1 MYHRGPSTRA
11 SFWLLWLLWLF
22 LAIVGIQT
30 IGAQGG
36 PAAEPGYTVTF
47 RALTE
52 AEWTELDPLTAAS
65 GAAVTEWTDD
75 DQLLPQGSLRVTWT
89 TPPGAPPA
97 LKFHV
102 DRRFHYSG
110 NESEWTRVKSNNK
123 RQQLHGHNRRSLVL
137 VLLSHY
143 PDSCGRDRDTLSH
156 PRAHIL
162 PAGGSLGVRVQSGRN
177 PAICGE

>member
-1 MYHRGPSTRA
+1 MTKVKNVPSRA
-11 SFWLLWLLWLF
+11 LYAGILLAALAALAV

-102 DRRFHYSG
+102 DRSFHYSG
-110 NESEWTRVKSNNK
+110 NQSEWARVKSNSKGNSSTS
-123 RQQLHGHNRRSLVL
+123 SL
-137 VLLSHY
+137 
-143 PDSCGRDRDTLSH
+143 
-156 PRAHIL
+156 
-162 PAGGSLGVRVQSGRN
+162 N
-177 PAICGE
+177 PCVTSVT